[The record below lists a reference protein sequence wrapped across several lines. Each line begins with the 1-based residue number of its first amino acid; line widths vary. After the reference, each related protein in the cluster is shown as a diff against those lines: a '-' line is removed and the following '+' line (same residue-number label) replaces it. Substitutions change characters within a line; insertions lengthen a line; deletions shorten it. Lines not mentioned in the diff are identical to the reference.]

1 MADFTPLK
9 CPEAFIGE
17 SSQGALSTTD
27 GSKLCE
33 ALTAVGGNMVAAVE
47 EPAAVSTQAEDDII
61 LEVPNKLPTE
71 GVPTDEKGVHR
82 AKTSTVVLG
91 TNLRRSNRSMAKNDE
106 HMMAKVAR
114 MAAAR
119 NLETTGNK
127 SFTSF
132 SDSRISSSMKKVGIS
147 FGRDDNLV
155 KSSTVAKKSIE
166 LDRLA
171 LPILNH
177 ICGDEDEALQE
188 QEYDHELCDLIVVPR
203 KKKSNS
209 AKKITT
215 DRPPKNPK
223 IP

>member
-1 MADFTPLK
+1 VVH
-9 CPEAFIGE
+9 G
-17 SSQGALSTTD
+17 TD
-27 GSKLCE
+27 L
-33 ALTAVGGNMVAAVE
+33 M
-47 EPAAVSTQAEDDII
+47 
-61 LEVPNKLPTE
+61 
-71 GVPTDEKGVHR
+71 
-82 AKTSTVVLG
+82 
-91 TNLRRSNRSMAKNDE
+91 RSNRSLAKSDK
-106 HMMAKVAR
+106 HTLVKTTR

-119 NLETTGNK
+119 NLETTSNK

-132 SDSRISSSMKKVGIS
+132 TDSRIFSNMKNVDIS

>member
-155 KSSTVAKKSIE
+155 KSSTVAIKNIE

-171 LPILNH
+171 LST
-177 ICGDEDEALQE
+177 
-188 QEYDHELCDLIVVPR
+188 
-203 KKKSNS
+203 KKK
-209 AKKITT
+209 ATEKK
-215 DRPPKNPK
+215 
-223 IP
+223 